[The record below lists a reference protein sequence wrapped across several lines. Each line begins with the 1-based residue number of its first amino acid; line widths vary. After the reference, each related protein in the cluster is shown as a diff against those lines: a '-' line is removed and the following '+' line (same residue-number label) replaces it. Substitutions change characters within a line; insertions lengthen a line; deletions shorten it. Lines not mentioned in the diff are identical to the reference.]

1 MGQIFSD
8 PILVIV
14 YFVAIG
20 LIPFLF
26 FSSHRPLFCGIFL
39 LSLGSF
45 LLRSFFYGISYL
57 EIIVELIILCLVLFL
72 LSFLKGR
79 FSHGV

>member
-14 YFVAIG
+14 YFVALG

-26 FSSHRPLFCGIFL
+26 FSSHRHLFCGFFL
-39 LSLGSF
+39 LSLVFF
-45 LLRSFFYGISYL
+45 LLLSFFSGIPYL
-57 EIIVELIILCLVLFL
+57 EIIVELVIFCLVLFL
-72 LSFLKGR
+72 LFVLKGR
-79 FSHGV
+79 FSDGV